1 VAIYKNPAII
11 SLEISSRIFENFSSF
26 FFSFFVIFNTP
37 VGFDYQIFK
46 VPLVKTAGGLL
57 TKDTKPHRKSN

>member
-1 VAIYKNPAII
+1 VVTSENSPII
-11 SLEISSRIFENFSSF
+11 SLEIPSKIFENFSSP

-46 VPLVKTAGGLL
+46 APNYLKAAGGGIDLE
-57 TKDTKPHRKSN
+57 